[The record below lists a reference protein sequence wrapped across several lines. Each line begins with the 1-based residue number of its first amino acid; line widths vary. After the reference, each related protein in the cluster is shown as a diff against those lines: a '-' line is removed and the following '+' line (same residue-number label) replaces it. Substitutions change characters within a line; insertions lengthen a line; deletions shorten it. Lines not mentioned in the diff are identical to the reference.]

1 MFDQRKNER
10 YEGKGD
16 LLEYSL
22 GPFPGDELF
31 EAEILNYSHTGI
43 CLRLA
48 AHIPPGQ
55 EITIW
60 HFSGSS
66 SVTARVIWSE
76 ESADA
81 YLAGLMFL

>member
-1 MFDQRKNER
+1 MFDARRSDR

-16 LLEYSL
+16 LLEYSF
-22 GPFPGDELF
+22 GPFPGHELF
-31 EAEILNYSHTGI
+31 EAEILNYSRSGI

-48 AHIPPGQ
+48 ACIPPEQ
-55 EITIW
+55 EITVW

-76 ESADA
+76 KSADA
-81 YLAGLMFL
+81 YTTGLMFL